1 MTSAMRSEEEIKKR
15 MEEIKKL
22 NRGWYWKKHKLAELE
37 WVLNS
42 RSAGQASAD
51 PDSYMEEKDTA

>member
-1 MTSAMRSEEEIKKR
+1 MSTAMRSEEEIRQR

-37 WVLNS
+37 WVLNKKGS
-42 RSAGQASAD
+42 DQAAQS
-51 PDSYMEEKDTA
+51 EKENYESETD